1 MNSITTDIDRLRSSL
16 DQLIAQSAELHSAL
30 INERAALR
38 ANDLTALASA
48 VAAKQS
54 ALATIH
60 RLTTELGPIPLSQ
73 RINALPAE
81 HYPELE
87 RRHSLLLQ
95 QATNAKEYNAVN
107 GKIIQRSQQSV
118 QALIQLTSGV
128 ADELIY
134 SERGETQGTPG
145 GTSFAQA

>member
-1 MNSITTDIDRLRSSL
+1 MSYCKSL
-16 DQLIAQSAELHSAL
+16 EQ
-30 INERAALR
+30 
-38 ANDLTALASA
+38 
-48 VAAKQS
+48 
-54 ALATIH
+54 
-60 RLTTELGPIPLSQ
+60 
-73 RINALPAE
+73 
-81 HYPELE
+81 
-87 RRHSLLLQ
+87 RHSLLLQ

-145 GTSFAQA
+145 GSSFAQA